1 MLTLPQMLRRT
12 PWCRRHGPREQP
24 RRGRGV
30 VNTSVWDFRRR
41 GPLCNEVSYKL
52 PMPWDSIAKQI
63 HCSGSSCCSSPGQSL
78 RADLASVQLSSACK
92 SQKTVQSYICFYL
105 PRITSDFPPMRTWP
119 PTRRLPPNPA
129 NPTVQPTRLV
139 LRACIASGL
148 RSWHASQRT
157 GWPVAQP
164 CMANKAFRNRTACR
178 HANQLSR
185 RVAWDCDPP
194 PIGPKH
200 AKLMIRWF

>member
-30 VNTSVWDFRRR
+30 VNTSIWDFRRR

-52 PMPWDSIAKQI
+52 PMPWDSVAKQT
-63 HCSGSSCCSSPGQSL
+63 HCYPSRPHLG
-78 RADLASVQLSSACK
+78 A
-92 SQKTVQSYICFYL
+92 TVQCLQVSEDSAELHMFL
-105 PRITSDFPPMRTWP
+105 STSDHFRLSTNAHLATDEEATTQPCQPNGPAHPPCAPCM
-119 PTRRLPPNPA
+119 
-129 NPTVQPTRLV
+129 
-139 LRACIASGL
+139 CIASGL

-157 GWPVAQP
+157 GWPVAHP